1 MKLSASDTK
10 RIHELSEL
18 AQKGSLRP
26 MQRSELDLY
35 LQIGHVLTFMH
46 SKARMALKPTEARKR
61 RKTA

>member
-1 MKLSASDTK
+1 
-10 RIHELSEL
+10 
-18 AQKGSLRP
+18 

-46 SKARMALKPTEARKR
+46 SKARMALKPNDARKR